1 MRIAS
6 WALAAVACGPAL
18 LAATPAE
25 ATRCLYPERAVT
37 GAPRNSMTAA
47 QNSAIAAWQKAVQRN
62 KGSRYANW
70 YYSGDRTIACRWND
84 RGTMFRCQAS
94 AVPCG
99 E

>member
-1 MRIAS
+1 MRIAFLV
-6 WALAAVACGPAL
+6 LAATAGGSVL

-37 GAPRNSMTAA
+37 GAPRNSMSAA
-47 QNSAIAAWQKAVQRN
+47 QQSAIAAWQKSVVRN
-62 KGSRYANW
+62 HGTRYANW

-84 RGTMFRCQAS
+84 RGTVFRCQAS